1 MGALF
6 AFSLHRMQTTTAR
19 QLAAAGRFRTLFEEA
34 PLGVALIDSQ
44 TGRIYEI
51 NPRFAEIAGRAREDM
66 VTIDWMSIT
75 HPDDIQPDL
84 DNMARL
90 NAGDIPGFQMDK
102 RYLKPDGTVVW
113 ISMTIAPVSVVPGES
128 PRHLCMIEDITE
140 RRAAEQHQREA
151 HDRLLLAN
159 DVADI
164 GIWDWDLENNRLEW
178 DDRMCAWYGLTP
190 EERQAGFQY
199 DRWRSSVHPDDL
211 NAAETSL
218 QQAVASGE
226 PWNATFRI
234 CRSNGSFR
242 HIHAA
247 AIVYR
252 DEHHQPV
259 RVLGINQDI
268 TLEQVRI
275 TALAEARAQLEKA
288 VIENRLIALVE
299 QNLVGFVELDINGR
313 IERVNDRFAALL
325 GYRPDE
331 LPGRSVRDIT
341 DARDWPES
349 EAHLREIKQSGHGF
363 MQEKRYYRKDGALFW
378 GKVVAMPVIGPD
390 GRVQGTVALLVDIDA
405 SKQAEQNLRM
415 ALEGSQIGM
424 YDWDLANGKITWT
437 PQHERL
443 WGYRPGEF
451 NGSYEAFVRRV
462 HPDDRDGVS
471 AQIALARNSRQPYRH
486 LLRVVWPDGSVHW
499 INGRGEFEYDAE
511 GQPLHMRGMVI
522 DVTDRMRTEAEFREQ
537 TQRLTE
543 AQRIAHIGSWVVD
556 LNGNITWS
564 EETYNLYGVE
574 PGDFIPQEQSLI
586 GLIYPE
592 DQASLRDWLIQCRT
606 NQHPPPLTVRRCLP
620 DGSLRYLR
628 GQGELQHD
636 NQGQPLRLVG
646 TVQDVTEMHEATAAL
661 DRLRLLMETGE
672 RIAQI
677 GSWEYYPATGK
688 TIWSAEEYRIYG
700 LDPAAPSPDYPTL
713 QQRCIHPEDAER
725 LDQTFHAAQRAGL
738 PFEFEHRIVLP
749 DGGVKMVTNLAYPG
763 FDDAGW
769 LVKYVGVTRDIT
781 EARQAEARLRQIEER
796 LRLATEGAQV
806 GIWYWDLIADTMDWT
821 DRCKSLLS
829 LPAGQEPSLDHFY
842 SALHPD
848 DKERVADQVRQ
859 SLDSHEDYST
869 EYRVVGADGNEWWI
883 GAVGRPYYAADGSPI
898 GMSGVVMDIT
908 ERKIAQLQLE
918 ELNRNLEQKVAERT
932 RQLASA
938 NAAKSQFLASM
949 SHEIRTPM
957 NAVLG
962 LAQLLE
968 DEALTEDQLQ
978 MVHRIN
984 TAGRSLLGIINDIL
998 DFSKIEAGQLSVE
1011 RRPFKLAD
1019 LLSHIDSLMGSVA
1032 QGKGLTLRLRD
1043 DASLSGRL
1051 SGDALRIEQ
1060 VLINLV
1066 GNALKFTEQ
1075 GGVTLRVAPVSI
1087 TESAAR
1093 LRFDIQDTG
1102 IGMTPEAVAK
1112 LFTAFTQADSGIARR
1127 FGGTGLGLSISKR
1140 LVELMGGEIGVT
1152 SISGAGSTFWFE
1164 LPFDRLPDEEQ
1175 PESSAAEVEGPRLQ
1189 GLRLLVVDDSQIN
1202 LYLAE
1207 RVLKREGAEVTLM
1220 KDGQQALDV
1229 LRANPQGYDLVLMD
1243 IQMPVMDGLTATRA
1257 IREELGL
1264 VTLPVIALTAGVL
1277 AEEKQQALD
1286 AGVNDFLPKPMDL
1299 DLMASMIRSYCP
1311 AHSPNPTG

>member
-1 MGALF
+1 MSGSLFYPAVFLGSWLGGRAGGLLATMISIGLVNYFFMEPIHSFHVFSASYRLSLVMFTLMGALF
-6 AFSLHRMQTTTAR
+6 AFSLHRMQTNNAR

-34 PLGVALIDSQ
+34 PLGVALIDSH

-75 HPDDIQPDL
+75 HPDDIQGDL

-113 ISMTIAPVSVVPGES
+113 ISMTIAPVSVAPGES

-140 RRAAEQHQREA
+140 RRAAEQRQREVN
-151 HDRLLLAN
+151 DRLLLAN
-159 DVADI
+159 DIADI
-164 GIWDWDLENNRLEW
+164 GIWDWDLVNNRLEW

-190 EERQAGFQY
+190 EEREAGFQY

-211 NAAETSL
+211 FAAETTL

-234 CRSNGSFR
+234 CRSNGCFR

-252 DEHHQPV
+252 DDHHQPV

-268 TLEQVRI
+268 TSEQEHL

-299 QNLVGFVELDINGR
+299 QNLVGFVELDNDGR

-331 LPGRSVRDIT
+331 LSGRSVRDIT

-349 EAHLREIKQSGHGF
+349 EAHLRELKQSGHGF
-363 MQEKRYYRKDGALFW
+363 KQEKRYYRKDGSLFW
-378 GKVVAMPVIGPD
+378 GKVVAMPVGGPD

-405 SKQAEQNLRM
+405 CKQAEQNLRLAM
-415 ALEGSQIGM
+415 EGSQIGM
-424 YDWDLANGKITWT
+424 YDWDLASGKITWMGE
-437 PQHERL
+437 HERL

-451 NGSYEAFVRRV
+451 DGSYEAFARRL

-471 AQIALARNSRQPYRH
+471 QQIALARNSRQPYRH

-522 DVTDRMRTEAEFREQ
+522 DITDTIQALA
-537 TQRLTE
+537 RLR
-543 AQRIAHIGSWVVD
+543 Q
-556 LNGNITWS
+556 S
-564 EETYNLYGVE
+564 EERLALATEGAGIGIWHWDIVRDLVE
-574 PGDFIPQEQSLI
+574 VSSLC
-586 GLIYPE
+586 
-592 DQASLRDWLIQCRT
+592 Q
-606 NQHPPPLTVRRCLP
+606 QHLALP
-620 DGSLRYLR
+620 DG
-628 GQGELQHD
+628 
-636 NQGQPLRLVG
+636 
-646 TVQDVTEMHEATAAL
+646 AAL
-661 DRLRLLMETGE
+661 SYPLFLSVLHPDDRD
-672 RIAQI
+672 RIDQSVQAAVREHQN
-677 GSWEYYPATGK
+677 YAT
-688 TIWSAEEYRIYG
+688 EYRVLHDDGSQRWIE
-700 LDPAAPSPDYPTL
+700 AAGRALY
-713 QQRCIHPEDAER
+713 DA
-725 LDQTFHAAQRAGL
+725 AGKAVAL
-738 PFEFEHRIVLP
+738 I
-749 DGGVKMVTNLAYPG
+749 GI
-763 FDDAGW
+763 
-769 LVKYVGVTRDIT
+769 TRDIT
-781 EARQAEARLRQIEER
+781 ERKLIEENLQESER
-796 LRLATEGAQV
+796 RFRNLFEHLP
-806 GIWYWDLIADTMDWT
+806 IA
-821 DRCKSLLS
+821 
-829 LPAGQEPSLDHFY
+829 Y
-842 SALHPD
+842 
-848 DKERVADQVRQ
+848 Q
-859 SLDSHEDYST
+859 SLDIQGRWLDANQKLADLLGFATPDELLGRDFIDYWDDT
-869 EYRVVGADGNEWWI
+869 IKDQFHCQYDDFKLNQLVEGELLLHRTDGQPINVQIAGRIQRDADGRFLRTHCI
-883 GAVGRPYYAADGSPI
+883 LVD
-898 GMSGVVMDIT
+898 MT
-908 ERKIAQLQLE
+908 ERRAMENEILALNADLE
-918 ELNRNLEQKVAERT
+918 IKVAERT
-932 RQLASA
+932 RQLAAA

-968 DEALTEDQLQ
+968 YEPLTEDQLQ

-984 TAGRSLLGIINDIL
+984 SAGRSLLGIINDIL
-998 DFSKIEAGQLSVE
+998 DYSKIEAGQLSVE
-1011 RRPFKLAD
+1011 QRPFKLPD
-1019 LLSHIDSLMGSVA
+1019 LLSHIDSLMGPVA
-1032 QGKGLTLRLRD
+1032 QGKGLNLRLKD
-1043 DASLSGRL
+1043 DATMSGRL

-1075 GGVTLRVAPVSI
+1075 GGVTIRVAPVNV
-1087 TESAAR
+1087 TEASAR
-1093 LRFDIQDTG
+1093 LRFEIQDTG
-1102 IGMTPEAVAK
+1102 IGMSPEAVAK
-1112 LFTAFTQADSGIARR
+1112 LFQPFTQADSGIARR

-1152 SISGAGSTFWFE
+1152 STSGVGSTFWFE
-1164 LPFDRLPDEEQ
+1164 LPFDRLPDEDQ
-1175 PESSAAEVEGPRLQ
+1175 PETSAAEVKGPRLQ

-1207 RVLKREGAEVTLM
+1207 RVLKREGAEITLM
-1220 KDGQQALDV
+1220 KDGQQALEA
-1229 LRANPQGYDLVLMD
+1229 LRAQPQGYDLVLMD

-1264 VTLPVIALTAGVL
+1264 DTLPVIALTAGVL
-1277 AEEKQQALD
+1277 AEEKQNALD

-1299 DLMASMIRSYCP
+1299 DLMATMIRSYCP